1 MSKYRGYEKYN
12 AILLIFLIRF
22 RPFIQNDQ
30 PVVIISHQKKV
41 NEQPSDLPK
50 IAAKL
55 SEISL
60 PKYSQL
66 IQNFARRKQL

>member
-12 AILLIFLIRF
+12 AILSRFLIRF
-22 RPFIQNDQ
+22 RPFIQNDR
-30 PVVIISHQKKV
+30 PVAIISPSKKV

-50 IAAKL
+50 IVAKL

-66 IQNFARRKQL
+66 IQNFAHYKQL